1 MNTPPQSLP
10 PRRRPQRRRRTL
22 GALVFAALAL
32 TAIAFTTSSQ
42 AAPSYDP
49 NKIVSNAAGMSADT
63 ASGSSDCTTEAFL
76 AQDNDLWHFVVPDE
90 KVTTGTGSDRVTY
103 TLTANITAVIIEW
116 DGGELN
122 RYEGTDDYD
131 QGNAGPNLF
140 WAYTEPGRTIS
151 RAWLEYSVTR
161 DDGETPTE
169 TFLMMPHNLS
179 HACAAETAPPVPPTI
194 DIDSTG
200 SYDIL
205 YDLEYTWTLDK
216 IVDADGLRATGNDPF
231 SLDYS
236 VVATRNEP
244 PVEGNWRIVD
254 GSMKVTGTI
263 DLTDAAMADV
273 VVTTPNADCAV
284 KEDAVPGD
292 DSYVYECTFINEPMI
307 TAASGLNGTTVTVEG
322 TVTTPYG
329 TGTDSVVITWGL
341 PATSTVV
348 DTFHATARIVDGDYV
363 SGPSTGP
370 LTLEYSV
377 QWLPTTCPDQRV
389 NVAELF
395 DGVTGEPLGVDDTL
409 TIVGCPAVPGKTIG
423 YWGNRTGAPL
433 VVAAIPALKTL
444 YPALA
449 AIPITNEA
457 SVRNYF
463 TRASCSGDCVTM
475 FLAQALAT
483 AMNAR
488 DTTFGS
494 APVALGDECRT
505 VNEWLAYALRT
516 SIPTDRTERI
526 ALKSLFDD
534 LNNGRATRCAEVS

>member
-1 MNTPPQSLP
+1 MNTPPQALP

-42 AAPSYDP
+42 AAPTYDP
-49 NKIVSNAAGMSADT
+49 NKIVPNAAGVSADE
-63 ASGSSDCTTEAFL
+63 ASGSTDCSTDAFL
-76 AQDNDLWHFVVPDE
+76 SQDNDLWHFVVPDE
-90 KVTTGTGSDRVTY
+90 KVTTGTGSERVTY
-103 TLTANITAVIIEW
+103 TLTANVTAVIIEW
-116 DGGELN
+116 EGGELK

-151 RAWLEYSVTR
+151 RAWLEYFVTR
-161 DDGETPTE
+161 DDGATPTE
-169 TFLMMPHNLS
+169 TYLTTPHNLS
-179 HACAAETAPPVPPTI
+179 HACAAETTPPPPPTI

-205 YDLEYTWTLDK
+205 YDLEYTWTIDK
-216 IVDADGLRATGNDPF
+216 TVDPDGLRATGNDPF

-254 GSMKVTGTI
+254 GSMKVTGSVV
-263 DLTDAAMADV
+263 LTDAAMADV
-273 VVTTPNADCAV
+273 VVTTPNADCTV
-284 KEDAVPGD
+284 QDDAVPGD
-292 DSYVYECTFINEPMI
+292 DTYVYLCTFINEPVI
-307 TAASGLNGTTVTVEG
+307 TSASGLSGTTVTVEG

-329 TGTDSVVITWGL
+329 TDTDTVVITWGA
-341 PATSTVV
+341 PATSTLV
-348 DTFHATARIVDGDYV
+348 DTLHATARIVDGDYV
-363 SGPSTGP
+363 SGTSSGP
-370 LTLEYSV
+370 LTLQYNV
-377 QWLPTTCPDQRV
+377 QWLPTQCPDQRV

-409 TIVGCPAVPGKTIG
+409 TIVGCPTVPGRTIG
-423 YWGNRTGAPL
+423 YWGNKTGAPL
-433 VVAAIPALKTL
+433 VVAAFPSLKAV

-463 TRASCSGDCVTM
+463 TNASCSGDCVTM

-488 DTTFGS
+488 DTAFAS
-494 APVALGDECRT
+494 MPVALGDECRA
-505 VNEWLAYALRT
+505 VNEWLDYALRT

-534 LNNGRATRCAEVS
+534 LNNGRATRCAEVL